1 MSTREESVQSAGVAG
16 SVAVLCLSAF
26 VVMIDSTVVQVMVPA
41 LTVSFGA
48 GLDDVLWVFNGFV
61 IAYAALLITAGRLG
75 GVHGPRRL
83 LIAGLVVFALASL
96 AGGLAASLP
105 QLVAARVAQGVG
117 GAMIVPQALTLI
129 ATVFPAERRGAALG
143 LVSATMALAA
153 VLGPV
158 GGGLVVTTWGWR
170 WVFLVNVPVC
180 LAAVVLARRWVPP
193 GVTASRGRL
202 DWGGVVLIGVG
213 LATTSYALLGPGRL
227 PWLVPAAV
235 LIAVFT
241 ARQRRHPDPL
251 MPPRVFRDRAFL
263 VAGWLG
269 AAQFGVLAGL
279 MLLVSVRVQGELG
292 GDAIDTGLALL
303 PMAVAAGLV
312 SPVAGW
318 LSDRIGGGPIMA
330 AGMVA
335 LGVGASGFALFTS
348 GPAVAA
354 LAVAGLGVGLVMAPA
369 STEAIRRLAPDLVPA
384 ASGVL
389 NTARQAASLLGVAV
403 IGGIAQAGPDAF
415 TTAAGAL
422 TALALFS
429 GLAGLFLLPRHVRD
443 DALTN
448 RP

>member
-1 MSTREESVQSAGVAG
+1 MFSA
-16 SVAVLCLSAF
+16 VAVLCLSAF

-83 LIAGLVVFALASL
+83 LVAGLVVFALASL
-96 AGGLAASLP
+96 AGGLATALP

-117 GAMIVPQALTLI
+117 GAMIVPQTLTLI
-129 ATVFPAERRGAALG
+129 AAVFPAERRGTALG

-158 GGGLVVTTWGWR
+158 GGGLIVTTWGWR
-170 WVFLVNVPVC
+170 WVFLINVPLC
-180 LAAVVLARRWVPP
+180 LAAVVLALRRLPP
-193 GVTASRGRL
+193 GATASGGEL
-202 DWGGVVLIGVG
+202 DWGGVVLIGTG
-213 LATTSYALLGPGRL
+213 LAVASYALLTPERL
-227 PWLVPAAV
+227 LWLVPAAV
-235 LIAVFT
+235 LVAVF
-241 ARQRRHPDPL
+241 ALRQRGHRAPL
-251 MPPRVFRDRAFL
+251 MPPQVFRDRAFL
-263 VAGWLG
+263 VAGWVG

-303 PMAVAAGLV
+303 PMAVAAGFA

-330 AGMVA
+330 AGMLA
-335 LGVGASGFALFTS
+335 LGAGAIGFALSTW

-403 IGGIAQAGPDAF
+403 IGGIAQQGPGAL
-415 TTAAGAL
+415 TTAATAL
-422 TALALFS
+422 TAVAVLS
-429 GLAGLFLLPRHVRD
+429 GLTALFLLSRHVSD